1 MNRHIHQFAES
12 AIGGVAIDGLSKHL
26 EAVIGIVQ
34 IQRVEFLHGMGGG
47 IPAAQYFI
55 LGAGGDGAR
64 WLVLCNVCGRI
75 YLGAY
80 ACGIFRIMCVVPRS

>member
-1 MNRHIHQFAES
+1 
-12 AIGGVAIDGLSKHL
+12 
-26 EAVIGIVQ
+26 
-34 IQRVEFLHGMGGG
+34 MGGG

-80 ACGIFRIMCVVPRS
+80 ACGIFRIMCVVLRS